1 MGKVRDSVYRRPIT
15 PDGLRSIEEKKLK
28 WFDTEMF
35 ANFNTEILEEY
46 LDEKNRTREGF
57 KQSIWSWPKASV
69 GIAIGLVF
77 ALINQ
82 YVGLKVGMVVGGSW
96 YVAYLIGLGLK
107 WRPTE
112 VNVSAGAS
120 TGASK
125 ICIGFV
131 FTYPAIYLLAYNPTY
146 AIGMDGGH
154 YVYLVKSIPSVSVA
168 LTASILGGMLGAL
181 YFIIF
186 RRVWLVEDPLPMP
199 GFEAGI
205 KLMEIANSITT
216 GGAEMAR
223 RSIKLVAGWAGAT
236 MCFTFF
242 RDFPISSGKA
252 PLDMAFGGKFYE
264 QGDIIQPYETAFYTH
279 FSFGLVPIQIASG
292 WFMRFRTA
300 LLISLGSLLTWFI
313 IVPMA
318 VAFNVPIFSAT
329 NGHYISIQ
337 DTSVPSM
344 TAFSG
349 IAKFIAVGA
358 ILGGGVTGLL
368 KMAPVFKTAMA
379 DLIKIASGNAGERRD
394 YVTGVGWYEWPITHI
409 PLMMGIA
416 AIGIPVVFVAAGYP
430 IGQSVLFGI
439 LLVALT
445 FFLGAIAVKVMGET
459 GTTPVSGTSFIVLIL
474 LFVVFRLT
482 GMDPT
487 QTVIMALIGT
497 TVFGC
502 AIAMAGDITSDFK
515 TGLYIGNRPYH
526 LMKGELTG
534 LVPGAIVS
542 AVGASILSYGLAM
555 GKLPLEAPQANAF
568 ATFAQALAGGH
579 MDYNLFLL
587 GIIIGVFAELMT
599 GMGTAFGLGMYFPL
613 SITAPQLLGGAMRDY
628 WQIKYLDRRSKVEH
642 WSEKQK
648 TFKLLE
654 TYMIATGLIVGEALM
669 GTIVAITLVLPLIT
683 GAS

>member
-15 PDGLRSIEEKKLK
+15 PGGLKAIEEGKLK

-46 LDEKNRTREGF
+46 LEEKNRSAEGF
-57 KQSIWSWPKASV
+57 RTSIWSWPKV
-69 GIAIGLVF
+69 LIGISIGLVF

-96 YVAYLIGLGLK
+96 YIAYLLGLGLK

-131 FTYPAIYLLAYNPTY
+131 FTYPAIYLLAYHPDY
-146 AIGMDGGH
+146 AIGVENGKN
-154 YVYLVKSIPSVSVA
+154 VFLIETIPSISVA

-223 RSIKLVAGWAGAT
+223 KSIKLVAGWAAAT

-242 RDFPISSGKA
+242 RDFPVSDGKA
-252 PLDMAFGGKFYE
+252 PLDIIFGGKYYE
-264 QGDIIQPYETAFYTH
+264 QGNIIQPYETAVYSH
-279 FSFGLVPIQIASG
+279 LSFGLIPIQIASG

-300 LLISLGSLLTWFI
+300 LLISMGSLLTWFI
-313 IVPMA
+313 IVPLA
-318 VAFNVPIFSAT
+318 VIFNVPIYSAVDGFYVSVQ
-329 NGHYISIQ
+329 NFA
-337 DTSVPSM
+337 VPSL
-344 TAFSG
+344 TAFSKV
-349 IAKFIAVGA
+349 AKFIAVGA

-368 KMAPVFKTAMA
+368 KMAPVFKTAMD
-379 DLIKIASGNAGERRD
+379 DLFKIASGKGGERKD
-394 YVTGVGWYEWPITHI
+394 YVKGLGWYEWPITHI

-416 AIGIPVVFVAAGYP
+416 LIGIPLVFIVAGYP
-430 IGQSVLFGI
+430 IGQSILFGI
-439 LLVALT
+439 LLVILT

-459 GTTPVSGTSFIVLIL
+459 GTTPVSGTSFIVLIM
-474 LFVVFRLT
+474 LFVVFKLT
-482 GMDPT
+482 GMDST

-502 AIAMAGDITSDFK
+502 AIAMSGDITSDFK

-542 AVGASILSYGLAM
+542 AIGASVLSYGLAM
-555 GKLPLEAPQANAF
+555 DKLPLEAPQANAF

-579 MDYNLFLL
+579 MDYNLFVA
-587 GIIIGVFAELMT
+587 GILIGIFAELMT

-613 SITAPQLLGGAMRDY
+613 SITTPQLLGGALRDY
-628 WQIKYLDRRSKVEH
+628 WQIKYLEQRSKAEK
-642 WSEKQK
+642 WSEKQR

-669 GTIVAITLVLPLIT
+669 GTIVAIVLVLPLLT
-683 GAS
+683 GGS